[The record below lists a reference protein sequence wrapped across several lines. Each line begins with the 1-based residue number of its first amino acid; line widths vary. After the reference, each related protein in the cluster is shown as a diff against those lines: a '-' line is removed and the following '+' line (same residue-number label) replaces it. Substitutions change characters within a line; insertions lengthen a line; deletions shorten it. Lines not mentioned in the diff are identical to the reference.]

1 MTEPS
6 PAPSRP
12 PGPDPAPGW
21 GIYTLANDAVLDWV
35 LALLESL
42 RRYAPGIPVRVIP
55 YDERQGE
62 LDRRLA
68 ARGHARFEHDEV
80 ERLGRLGRR
89 FYPGD
94 EFAARGFRKLA
105 AFSGPFE
112 RFLFLDS
119 DVVALGPLAPL
130 LAAIER
136 SPADL
141 VHFDTDPEQVFRP
154 GALRDE
160 LAAAGRGVGFNAG
173 LFAARRGLLD
183 AEAMERELDDLGADW
198 ATRLVPNAE
207 QPFLNL
213 FAARRG
219 WTLAG
224 ASELLPGT
232 CSTCWPQVGR
242 IEPDG
247 EIHRLR
253 DSGRWDEGWPM
264 LFAHWAGIRL
274 APSMPNRG
282 VWERFR
288 EAATD

>member
-1 MTEPS
+1 VP
-6 PAPSRP
+6 PKP
-12 PGPDPAPGW
+12 PGSGPAADW

-68 ARGHARFEHDEV
+68 ARGHARLEHDEI

-89 FYPGD
+89 FYPHD

-130 LAAIER
+130 LRAAER
-136 SPADL
+136 STADL
-141 VHFDTDPEQVFRP
+141 VHFDTDPEQVYRP
-154 GALRDE
+154 GPLRDE
-160 LAAAGRGVGFNAG
+160 IAAAGRAVGFNAG

-183 AEAMERELDDLGADW
+183 ADVLGRVLDDLGEDW
-198 ATRLVPNAE
+198 TTSLVANAE

-219 WTLAG
+219 WTLAA

-232 CSTCWPQVGR
+232 CSTCWPAVGR

-253 DSGRWDEGWPM
+253 DSGRWDEGWPI

-274 APSMPNRG
+274 APTMANRE

-288 EAATD
+288 NAAHD